1 MPHSKMQKYV
11 NVDYSRTLSIVG
23 LVGETGAGRIIA
35 EARFVRDPRRPYADV
50 AFVVDD
56 AYHGLGIG
64 TYMVKMLVRLA
75 GERGLRG
82 FTADVL
88 ATNTAMMKVFEKS
101 GLTIKAKLEDGIYSL
116 TILFDREG
124 TEPEND
130 SG

>member
-1 MPHSKMQKYV
+1 MQKYV

-23 LVGETGAGRIIA
+23 LVGETGAGRIIT